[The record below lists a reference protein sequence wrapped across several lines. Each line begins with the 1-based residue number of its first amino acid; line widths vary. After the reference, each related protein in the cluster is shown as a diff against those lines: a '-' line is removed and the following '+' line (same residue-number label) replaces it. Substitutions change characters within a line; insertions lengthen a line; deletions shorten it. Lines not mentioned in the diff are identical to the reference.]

1 MTTGAGASV
10 SAIII
15 LRLSSYDKVYAEFFE
30 ASYSRLWDTG
40 VGDYDVDIRN
50 LGDFAEPA
58 AAEFAGVGEY
68 DGFLGCSHHG
78 LIEFGFADIGCG
90 DAEVEVDAVNAEE

>member
-1 MTTGAGASV
+1 MTPGVGGFGV
-10 SAIII
+10 FAIL
-15 LRLSSYDKVYAEFFE
+15 LRLSSYDKVDAEFFE
-30 ASYSRLWDTG
+30 ASYSRLWDSG

-50 LGDFAEPA
+50 LGDFAETA

-78 LIEFGFADIGCG
+78 LIEFGFSDIGCG